1 MIAKMYVLVLFF
13 ALMVSS
19 CEWLTGDESNK
30 KETVEEPSK
39 HIPNADS
46 LARVELKSETDEY
59 LKSFGM
65 VDILSIDSSIQI
77 DLRYATSN
85 NFMGIVL
92 YDTLQS
98 VYLQADVAER
108 IALCQQYLKTKHPT
122 YSLLIYDGVR
132 PLEVQREMWNALDTL
147 SIWERGKYVSN
158 PTYGSVHNYGAAVDI
173 TICKADGTPLDMGA
187 GFDDFREIAH
197 PALEWKFIQSGE
209 LTEKHIKNRELLRE
223 VMVYQAFRN
232 LPTEWWHF
240 NAYSRNVT
248 RTKYR
253 KLYHESSRGLQ
264 SAISSSL

>member
-13 ALMVSS
+13 ALAASS
-19 CEWLTGDESNK
+19 CEWSSGDKSNK
-30 KETVEEPSK
+30 IETEKLPSK
-39 HIPNADS
+39 HIPDADS
-46 LARVELKSETDEY
+46 LARVKLKSETAEY
-59 LKSFGM
+59 LKTFGL

-77 DLRYATSN
+77 DLRYSTTN
-85 NFMGIVL
+85 NFMGKVL

-108 IALCQQYLKTKHPT
+108 IALCQQFLKSKHPN

-158 PTYGSVHNYGAAVDI
+158 PSYGSVHNYGAAVDI
-173 TICKADGTPLDMGA
+173 TICTADGTPLDMGA

-209 LTEKHIKNRELLRE
+209 LTEEHIKNRELLRE
-223 VMVYQAFRN
+223 VMVSQAFRN

-240 NAYSRNVT
+240 NAYSRNVA
-248 RTKYR
+248 RWRY
-253 KLYHESSRGLQ
+253 KLLTHESGD
-264 SAISSSL
+264 